1 MYLSNFMRF
10 LSVFRFFMLEKE
22 LKVLSVDPVMIGTLL
37 SKYGAKKTFD
47 GYIYDIYFDTPGRL
61 LQSHKYGVRLRFQDD
76 ACILAFKQKKKHK
89 KIKCMIEKEF
99 VVHDIFFVLCLLFWF
114 GLVPYR
120 YKEKKRL
127 SFSYKKACFDIDMY
141 AYLPPILE
149 IEATKT
155 KTIFSWIEKLHLE
168 NHVQLT
174 AGTRWLIKY
183 CHRVGLLHM

>member
-1 MYLSNFMRF
+1 MRF

-99 VVHDIFFVLCLLFWF
+99 VVHDIFFVLCLLF
-114 GLVPYR
+114 
-120 YKEKKRL
+120 
-127 SFSYKKACFDIDMY
+127 
-141 AYLPPILE
+141 
-149 IEATKT
+149 
-155 KTIFSWIEKLHLE
+155 
-168 NHVQLT
+168 
-174 AGTRWLIKY
+174 
-183 CHRVGLLHM
+183 